1 MAASFEVHLSGAD
14 ELTAALAAAVARM
27 DTVTR
32 EATTTAASLVEIAV
46 KDKLRQS
53 SHRRRTPTPS
63 SPGQPPSL
71 VTGNLMR
78 SIAVRGPTGGLG
90 VWGASIGPT
99 AIYGRIQELGGMTGR
114 GHHTHLP
121 PRPYVDP
128 AARETF
134 PIVESTYLAAWAKIF
149 G

>member
-1 MAASFEVHLSGAD
+1 MRVSGVDELQAA
-14 ELTAALAAAVARM
+14 LTAAVGRM
-27 DTVTR
+27 DTTTK
-32 EATTTAASLVEIAV
+32 EATAVAASLVEIAV
-46 KDKLRQS
+46 KDKLRQT

-114 GHHTHLP
+114 RHATYLP

-128 AARETF
+128 AAHQTF
-134 PIVESTYLAAWAKIF
+134 PIIQSTYLAAWATIF

>member
-1 MAASFEVHLSGAD
+1 MRVSGVDELQAA
-14 ELTAALAAAVARM
+14 LTAAVGRM
-27 DTVTR
+27 DTTTK
-32 EATTTAASLVEIAV
+32 EATAVAASLVEIAV
-46 KDKLRQS
+46 KDKLRQT

-114 GHHTHLP
+114 HHATHLP

-128 AARETF
+128 AAHQTF
-134 PIVESTYLAAWAKIF
+134 PIIQSTYLAAWATIF